1 MPGDSDDWQFDQNGE
16 PDTAVCFAQGKDSLL
31 SFSSPE
37 KDSLLS
43 FSSPEREVFHSV
55 GLLITECNLAIQYY
69 PLLSIPCYVIDTQK
83 R

>member
-1 MPGDSDDWQFDQNGE
+1 MPGDSDDWQFDQNEE
-16 PDTAVCFAQGKDSLL
+16 PDTAVCFAQG
-31 SFSSPE
+31 